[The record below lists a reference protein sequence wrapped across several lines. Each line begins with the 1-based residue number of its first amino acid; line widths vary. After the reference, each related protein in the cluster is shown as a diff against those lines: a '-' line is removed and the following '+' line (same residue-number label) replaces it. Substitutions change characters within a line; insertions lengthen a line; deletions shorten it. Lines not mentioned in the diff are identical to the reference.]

1 MLRFVLRRLLWA
13 VPTILIVTFLV
24 YVAIRLGTNPSEAYQ
39 RSNPRANEE
48 KIRQYEEIN
57 NLFPGVS
64 GYFKGYWG
72 WLRNFFAGLF
82 NGGESWPRSIK
93 GRREVWP
100 EMKYAM
106 ANSLRLG
113 IAASVLGIFIG
124 VLLGIFAA
132 LRPGSLRDSSVN
144 TGAFVAFS
152 IPPYVSAVLLQL
164 LFAVMWSRWYGDPLL
179 PTSGVYPPGQQGFD
193 LLLMM
198 KHMVLPVFVVAIQ
211 IIAVYARYMRAS
223 LLDVLNSDF
232 MRTARSKGISERRVL
247 VGHAV
252 RNSLIPLV
260 TIAAIDIGGIIGGLI
275 ITERVFSYPGMG
287 DFFLTAFDNGDFPQ
301 LMPFMVII
309 VLAVVIFNLIADIS
323 YAWLD
328 PRIRVG

>member
-13 VPTILIVTFLV
+13 IPTLLIVTFLV

-39 RSNPRANEE
+39 RANPRATEA
-48 KIRQYEEIN
+48 KIREYEELN
-57 NLFPGVS
+57 NLTGNYFVS
-64 GYFKGYWG
+64 YWG
-72 WLRNFFAGLF
+72 WLESFLSPLW
-82 NGGESWPRSIK
+82 GGEGWQRSIV

-100 EMKYAM
+100 EMKDAM

-113 IAASVLGIFIG
+113 LAASFLGISVG
-124 VLLGIFAA
+124 LLLGIYAA
-132 LRPGSLRDSSVN
+132 LRPGSLRDTSVN

-164 LFAVMWSRWYGDPLL
+164 LFAVMWSRWFGDTLL
-179 PTSGVYPPGQQGFD
+179 PTSGVYPPGHQGFD
-193 LLLMM
+193 LWLMV
-198 KHMVLPVFVVAIQ
+198 KHMILPVSVVAIQ

-223 LLDVLNSDF
+223 LLEVLNSDY
-232 MRTARSKGISERRVL
+232 MRTARAKGISERQVL
-247 VGHAV
+247 VRHAV
-252 RNSLIPLV
+252 RNSMIPVV
-260 TIAAIDIGGIIGGLI
+260 TVAAIDIGGILGGLI

-287 DFFLTAFDNGDFPQ
+287 DFFLTAFGNGDFPQ

-309 VLAVVIFNLIADIS
+309 VVCVIMFNLLADVS

-328 PRIRVG
+328 PRIRLD